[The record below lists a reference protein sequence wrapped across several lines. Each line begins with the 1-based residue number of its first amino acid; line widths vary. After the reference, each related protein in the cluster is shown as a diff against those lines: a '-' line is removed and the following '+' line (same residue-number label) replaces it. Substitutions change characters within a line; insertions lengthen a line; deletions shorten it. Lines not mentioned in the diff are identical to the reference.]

1 MTHADFLKKFPP
13 SCPSGYSRQDLE
25 QHFGAKSGEPHPL
38 WTQLNGQTQSI
49 CDGRSYNHHERKYYP
64 TPCVDSPHGVVAYT
78 WDVLE
83 WYEGLPVS
91 DW

>member
-1 MTHADFLKKFPP
+1 MTHDEFIEKFPP
-13 SCPSGYSRQDLE
+13 SCPSGYAKEDLE
-25 QHFGAKSGEPHPL
+25 LHFGAKSGEPHPL

-49 CDGRSYNHHERKYYP
+49 CDGRAYDHDARAYYS
-64 TPCVDSPHGVVAYT
+64 TACVDCPHGVVAYT

-83 WYEGLPVS
+83 WYLGLPVS